1 MTPVSIALADADTR
15 ERLVTAASELFAE
28 NGFRKVTV
36 RDICTAAGANVA
48 AVNYHFGD
56 KLGLY
61 REVLERAIAAQ
72 QSLTEAARKAGEG
85 LRAEAQLAEFVRVFV
100 GGAQHRPTWVRSL
113 LFREMSDPTPAL
125 DEIVQRGVRPRLEYS
140 VRDHRGVARRSA
152 RGSADRP
159 LRGQRD
165 VAADHRRAEPDRR
178 TSQAWPAADS
188 CRTRRPHRSHRRVFA
203 RRHRADASHEGREGL
218 ERRGA

>member
-61 REVLERAIAAQ
+61 REVLERAIA
-72 QSLTEAARKAGEG
+72 EAA
-85 LRAEAQLAEFVRVFV
+85 
-100 GGAQHRPTWVRSL
+100 H
-113 LFREMSDPTPAL
+113 
-125 DEIVQRGVRPRLEYS
+125 Y
-140 VRDHRGVARRSA
+140 SA
-152 RGSADRP
+152 RELQYKLHAALFTLCSTS
-159 LRGQRD
+159 LRN
-165 VAADHRRAEPDRR
+165 RA
-178 TSQAWPAADS
+178 
-188 CRTRRPHRSHRRVFA
+188 CMLVM
-203 RRHRADASHEGREGL
+203 DASPNWL
-218 ERRGA
+218 APLAPPAP